1 LWLVVE
7 HAIKDHGIAELR
19 ALERGD
25 DVVLPSV
32 LAAVRRKIREEAE
45 SAAIR
50 IAALVSEQSVSDAA
64 MLNYRYRFLL

>member
-25 DVVLPSV
+25 DVELPSV

-50 IAALVSEQSVSDAA
+50 IAALVSGQSGSDAA